1 MTDEYN
7 HHVLAKTAS
16 DKVLELWRNSEWSN
30 EVVSE
35 EVITIQN
42 RSSFPSPDATF
53 FDEFV
58 DYSGVDIPGKGLKLF
73 LVRYFFNT

>member
-53 FDEFV
+53 FDEKKNRIITFE
-58 DYSGVDIPGKGLKLF
+58 
-73 LVRYFFNT
+73 